1 MTKRTAAA
9 TPAPVPERT
18 LEIGEADNKFRL
30 VVIAL
35 QRARQLQSGA
45 RPRVENIGRHKFLWV
60 ALQEVMA
67 GHVSW
72 DVTPLPEPILATR

>member
-1 MTKRTAAA
+1 MTKKTAE
-9 TPAPVPERT
+9 PVPVPTHFEA
-18 LEIGEADNKFRL
+18 GEADNKFRL

-35 QRARQLQSGA
+35 QRARQLQGGA

-72 DVTPLPEPILATR
+72 DVTPLPVPVLATR